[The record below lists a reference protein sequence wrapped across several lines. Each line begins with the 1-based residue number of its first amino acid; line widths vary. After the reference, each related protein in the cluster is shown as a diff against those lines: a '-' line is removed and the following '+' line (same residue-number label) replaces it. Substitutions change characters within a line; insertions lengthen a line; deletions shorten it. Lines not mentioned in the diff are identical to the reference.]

1 MKQGTCNIAFHKMLG
16 GASLIFLIAYGIS
29 ICTSS
34 DAHAQAAGGG
44 APAAD
49 YVTTDDG
56 SSDGSL
62 DVPAAAADYDVPT
75 DARSVAEADPEIEP
89 VAGTDS
95 VLELPQ
101 VVDPASYAVAA
112 PASANPA
119 QVDSNAALASTE
131 PILAHS
137 DSALPD
143 AGNGGQLGNIAD
155 NAATDTPF
163 GGPMS
168 DAQDYQDQA
177 NSGPV
182 VVYAAPVYV
191 EPAPAYLART
201 SDLARLALRAGAN
214 DQQPIADV
222 IRPQTG
228 ELGHFQVGAETP
240 LFNSRRGQ
248 GFVMPRGPMAMAG
261 RCHRR

>member
-1 MKQGTCNIAFHKMLG
+1 
-16 GASLIFLIAYGIS
+16 
-29 ICTSS
+29 
-34 DAHAQAAGGG
+34 
-44 APAAD
+44 
-49 YVTTDDG
+49 
-56 SSDGSL
+56 
-62 DVPAAAADYDVPT
+62 
-75 DARSVAEADPEIEP
+75 
-89 VAGTDS
+89 

-119 QVDSNAALASTE
+119 QVDSNAALASAE

-177 NSGPV
+177 SSEPAA
-182 VVYAAPVYV
+182 VYAAPVYV
-191 EPAPAYLART
+191 EPAPAYFARIP
-201 SDLARLALRAGAN
+201 DPAPLALRAGAN
-214 DQQPIADV
+214 DQRPIADAL
-222 IRPQTG
+222 RPQTG
-228 ELGHFQVGAETP
+228 ELGHFQVGTKTP
-240 LFNSRRGQ
+240 LFNLRRGL
-248 GFVMPRGPMAMAG
+248 GIVMLHGPMATAG